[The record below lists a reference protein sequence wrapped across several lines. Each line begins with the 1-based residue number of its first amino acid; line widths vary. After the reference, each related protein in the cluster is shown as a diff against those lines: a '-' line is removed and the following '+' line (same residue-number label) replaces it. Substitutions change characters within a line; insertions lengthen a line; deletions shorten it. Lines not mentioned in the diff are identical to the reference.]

1 MESAILEESAY
12 FIGQLDNKRMLTNV
26 PITGE
31 CNLFQAWSNMAY
43 MSGVGTSAGT
53 NGGNG
58 AASQT
63 LLLLM
68 MVQITA
74 ALSFHEVVL

>member
-1 MESAILEESAY
+1 MIIAGGR
-12 FIGQLDNKRMLTNV
+12 FIGSLLTKLLVPLTNV
-26 PITGE
+26 LIIGK
-31 CNLFQAWSNMAY
+31 CNLFRACSNMAY

-63 LLLLM
+63 LLLM
-68 MVQITA
+68 MVQIIA
-74 ALSFHEVVL
+74 ALSFHEVML

>member
-1 MESAILEESAY
+1 MIIAGGR
-12 FIGQLDNKRMLTNV
+12 FIGSLLTKLLVPLTNV
-26 PITGE
+26 LIIGK
-31 CNLFQAWSNMAY
+31 CNLFRACSNMAY

-63 LLLLM
+63 LLLM

-74 ALSFHEVVL
+74 APSFHEVVL

>member
-1 MESAILEESAY
+1 MIIAGGR
-12 FIGQLDNKRMLTNV
+12 FIGSLLTKLLVPLTNV
-26 PITGE
+26 LIIGK
-31 CNLFQAWSNMAY
+31 CNLFRACSNMAY

-63 LLLLM
+63 QLLI
-68 MVQITA
+68 VRIIA
-74 ALSFHEVVL
+74 ALSFHEVML